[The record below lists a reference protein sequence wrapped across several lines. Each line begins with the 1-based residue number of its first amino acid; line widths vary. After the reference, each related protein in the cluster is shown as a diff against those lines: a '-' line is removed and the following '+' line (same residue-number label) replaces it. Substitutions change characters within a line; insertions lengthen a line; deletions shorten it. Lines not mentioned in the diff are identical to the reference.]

1 MRAFS
6 SSVGIYVKTSLS
18 RLRGRGGGEGNKVL
32 EQPRGLRLSS
42 FVLVSSLAWILII
55 VAGCGSSDPR
65 KYRVSGTVTYDGK
78 PVPQGTVFFVP
89 DAAQDNHGPGAQ
101 ATIKDGAYQTERRAV
116 VGGPYVITV
125 AGTDAAGKP
134 LFTGH
139 TEKVNLPKGS
149 ATHDIPIP
157 AEAPPPP
164 PEPAPKPGTKPGGGM
179 PKRNFQPGGIPPRMP
194 R

>member
-1 MRAFS
+1 MRALS
-6 SSVGIYVKTSLS
+6 SSAAIYLNTSFPH
-18 RLRGRGGGEGNKVL
+18 LRGRVGGEGREVL
-32 EQPRGLRLSS
+32 ERSQGRRLSS
-42 FVLVSSLAWILII
+42 LVLLSFLAWVLIV

-89 DAAQDNHGPGAQ
+89 DAAKDNHGPGAQ
-101 ATIKDGAYQTERRAV
+101 AVIKDGAYQTERRAV

-125 AGTDAAGKP
+125 AGRDAAGKP

-139 TEKVNLPKGS
+139 SEKVDLPKGS
-149 ATHDIPIP
+149 ATQDIKIP
-157 AEAPPPP
+157 AEAPPQPLT
-164 PEPAPKPGTKPGGGM
+164 PAPKPGTKSGGG
-179 PKRNFQPGGIPPRMP
+179 PRVPSPGRVPPRMS